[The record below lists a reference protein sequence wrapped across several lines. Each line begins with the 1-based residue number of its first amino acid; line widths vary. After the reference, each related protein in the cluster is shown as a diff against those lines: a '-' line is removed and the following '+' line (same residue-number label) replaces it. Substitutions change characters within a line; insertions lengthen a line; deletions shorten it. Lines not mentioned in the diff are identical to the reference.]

1 MKKKL
6 AAIALMLCALIGLS
20 ACSSRTLVSVDP
32 NWQTNTTTP
41 YQNDFY
47 ERTVY
52 DVRFEADEDATN
64 GMIYKEFSGTYEVIV
79 ETIKSPYTQP
89 ENNFTVSEAYKLTST
104 LTVSATIAKKGSEET
119 LVSFG
124 GDSGNPED
132 KIVTT
137 VWFRPASERLQPIR
151 TEVDLY
157 THTPNAN
164 QTVTVYSYASVTAYN
179 EGCTRAQVTVT
190 DRSEEITEEE
200 TDALSI
206 GQVRSGGS
214 YSDLQDDYSC
224 FDNAQLYFA
233 GRGFTF
239 DKNTSHTVTVLD
251 DTAGKHNVN
260 YSCSEVVNVDNLNF
274 TLNTVPQNGKE
285 ITVSNVNI
293 SLSGAGNNTGTSK
306 TVQYIHTGDETRNE
320 YHNLPV
326 RIEEPLPY
334 MMGSYVFTLRYAS
347 NIQT

>member
-52 DVRFEADEDATN
+52 NVSFEADEDATN
-64 GMIYKEFSGTYEVIV
+64 GMIYREFSGTYEVVVKAIG
-79 ETIKSPYTQP
+79 SYPQP
-89 ENNFTVSEAYKLTST
+89 ENNFTVSETYKLTST

-137 VWFRPASERLQPIR
+137 VWFRSAGARLQPIR

-179 EGCTRAQVTVT
+179 EGCSRAQVTVT

-251 DTAGKHNVN
+251 DTVGKRNVN
-260 YSCSEVVNVDNLNF
+260 YSCSEVVTVDNLNF
-274 TLNTVPQNGKE
+274 TLNGISQNGTE

-293 SLSGAGNNTGTSK
+293 SLSGAGNNTGPLRTI
-306 TVQYIHTGDETRNE
+306 QYIRTRNE
-320 YHNLPV
+320 TNNTYHNLPV
-326 RIEEPLPY
+326 RIEEFLSY
-334 MMGSYVFTLRYAS
+334 YMGSYVFTLRSAS
-347 NIQT
+347 VN

>member
-190 DRSEEITEEE
+190 GRSEEITEEE

-260 YSCSEVVNVDNLNF
+260 YSCSEVVTVDNLDF
-274 TLNTVPQNGKE
+274 TFNGPSLPDGTE

-293 SLSGAGNNTGTSK
+293 SLSGAGNNTGTTNS
-306 TVQYIHTGDETRNE
+306 VQYIRTGNETNNT
-320 YHNLPV
+320 YHNLLV

-334 MMGSYVFTLRYAS
+334 LMGSYVFTLRSAS
-347 NIQT
+347 VN

>member
-47 ERTVY
+47 ERTGYIVS
-52 DVRFEADEDATN
+52 FEADEDATN
-64 GMIYKEFSGTYEVIV
+64 GMIYREFSGTYEVIV
-79 ETIKSPYTQP
+79 EAIGSYTQP
-89 ENNFTVSEAYKLTST
+89 ENNFTVSETYKLTST
-104 LTVSATIAKKGSEET
+104 LTVSGTVAKKGSEET

-137 VWFRPASERLQPIR
+137 VWFRSAGERLQPIR

-157 THTPNAN
+157 NHTPNAN

-179 EGCTRAQVTVT
+179 EGCSRAQVTVT

-200 TDALSI
+200 TDI

-251 DTAGKHNVN
+251 DTVGKRNVN
-260 YSCSEVVNVDNLNF
+260 YSCSEVVTVDNLNF
-274 TLNTVPQNGKE
+274 RLNGIEQKGTE

-293 SLSGAGNNTGTSK
+293 SLSGAGNNTGPLRTI
-306 TVQYIHTGDETRNE
+306 QYIRTRNE
-320 YHNLPV
+320 TNNTYHNLPV
-326 RIEEPLPY
+326 RIEEFLSY
-334 MMGSYVFTLRYAS
+334 YMGSYVFTLQSAS
-347 NIQT
+347 VN

>member
-20 ACSSRTLVSVDP
+20 ACSSRTLVTVEP

-52 DVRFEADEDATN
+52 NVSFEADEDATN
-64 GMIYKEFSGTYEVIV
+64 GMIYTEEFLGTYEVVV
-79 ETIKSPYTQP
+79 EAIGSYTQP
-89 ENNFTVSEAYKLTST
+89 ENNFTVSETYKLTST

-137 VWFRPASERLQPIR
+137 VWFRSAGARLQPIR

-179 EGCTRAQVTVT
+179 EGCSRAQVTVT

-239 DKNTSHTVTVLD
+239 DKNTSHTVTLLD

-274 TLNTVPQNGKE
+274 TLNGISQNGTE

-293 SLSGAGNNTGTSK
+293 SLSGAGNNTGPLRTI
-306 TVQYIHTGDETRNE
+306 QYIRTRNE
-320 YHNLPV
+320 TNNTYHNLPV
-326 RIEEPLPY
+326 RIEEFLSY
-334 MMGSYVFTLRYAS
+334 YMGSYVFTLRSAS
-347 NIQT
+347 VN